1 MTDDTDEM
9 TDLRAGLIEALR
21 ATRTAEREVL
31 AAVDPADR
39 ERPAADGGWS
49 PKDIQAHLS
58 AWKRRQVD
66 RLVAYREG
74 RDEPALA
81 ATETDDINAI
91 FHAERAD
98 WTWAQVETDADVTSA
113 DLIAEIEV
121 APADTLAEGRV
132 AGSIMGNGS
141 EHALAHLPPVA
152 ALGGRDATVVS
163 LAETI
168 TSIIDRG
175 GWPTRPTAYARYNL
189 ACFYALRGE
198 VDRARSLLKLA
209 LPAQEELRDFAP
221 QDDDLIAL
229 RDEIPTLIGG

>member
-1 MTDDTDEM
+1 M
-9 TDLRAGLIEALR
+9 TDLRSGLIEALQ
-21 ATRTAEREVL
+21 ATRAAERDVM
-31 AAVDPADR
+31 AAVDPAGR
-39 ERPAADGGWS
+39 ERVAADGGWS

-66 RLVAYREG
+66 RLVASREG

-98 WTWAQVETDADVTSA
+98 WSWSEVDADADTATA

-152 ALGGRDATVVS
+152 ALAGRDATVVS
-163 LAETI
+163 LAATI
-168 TSIIDRG
+168 AAIVDRG
-175 GWPTRPTAYARYNL
+175 GWPSRPTAYARYNL

-198 VDRARSLLKLA
+198 VDRARSLLRLA
-209 LPAQEELRDFAP
+209 LPVEEALRDFAP

-229 RDEIPTLIGG
+229 RDEIPTLIAG